1 MPIVR
6 STVSFIC
13 KTIDWNNLEAIS
25 ITFPVFFTRP
35 GALLRIRP
43 PKRLLLMVFSPL
55 MVILPMTF
63 FTRTPK
69 VPYTFYVIIS
79 HIRAFLYKKFK
90 KICRFFKFFRFSR

>member
-35 GALLRIRP
+35 GALLRIRS
-43 PKRLLLMVFSPL
+43 PKRLLFMVFSPL

-69 VPYTFYVIIS
+69 VPYTF
-79 HIRAFLYKKFK
+79 
-90 KICRFFKFFRFSR
+90 

>member
-35 GALLRIRP
+35 GVLLRIRP

-69 VPYTFYVIIS
+69 VLYTF
-79 HIRAFLYKKFK
+79 
-90 KICRFFKFFRFSR
+90 

>member
-1 MPIVR
+1 MLHPHRLRQR

-35 GALLRIRP
+35 GAFLRIRP
-43 PKRLLLMVFSPL
+43 PKRLLLMAFSPL

-69 VPYTFYVIIS
+69 VPYIF
-79 HIRAFLYKKFK
+79 
-90 KICRFFKFFRFSR
+90 